1 MSTVFPGA
9 LDTLVNPTAVNPTDA
24 PSHSSQHIN
33 SNDAIEAMQAKI
45 GIDGS
50 LVTSSLDYK
59 VNNASSVDPGHEHTL
74 ATGANDVT
82 ASVSEVNQ
90 LTGVAVGGN
99 SPGDI
104 VTTDDTQTLTGKTIA
119 GGSNTISGLT
129 HGSQVDNP
137 SSGVHGV
144 VGSVV
149 GTSDSQNLSGK
160 TVTDVLTFSGT
171 KFANLIMTGTA
182 PGTPATGDVYLDD
195 GTNTGS
201 GDPSLKRWNGS
212 AWVDIGGGTVSPLT
226 TKGDVYTFDT
236 DEARLPSS
244 GVNGQVLR
252 VNTAT
257 ATGLEWG
264 AASGY
269 TPPVTTKGDLFG
281 FDTAAAAVPVGTNG
295 QVLTADST
303 DAQGVSWQSASSQAL
318 VKGEVPSGTKDS
330 SNVTFTLAT
339 TPITGSLQLYIN
351 GIRLKLTDDYT
362 ITGGTITMGT
372 APNSGDILLADYA
385 TSTGTFSTGSTSF
398 IINETPSGTIDSSN
412 TAFDTAS
419 NFVAGSILVYL
430 DGQLQKPGA
439 SYDYVETDS
448 NTITF
453 NTAPVSGSVLL
464 VSYQSAVSASG
475 NADTLDGYH
484 ANTTPTASNVPVLDS
499 NTLLPEAIGAYRNS
513 MSQQAI
519 MNGNF
524 DIWQRGTTA
533 TNPTNATFPTADRFL
548 VNISNTGTLPTSIIH
563 SRENITPGDIPTG
576 SFYMHRVTT
585 NGAGSG
591 FGIND
596 YYAPLRQKI
605 EYGTRYLCGL
615 GKQVTVSFYARSS
628 ISGKKM
634 GINLY
639 QDYGTGGSPSSVE
652 VLTGNTWTLTSSWV
666 KYSFTFNTNTLV
678 GKTFGTNNNDNL
690 SFQNYIEWGSGI
702 APTLGTTGA
711 ETFGGSGNID
721 ISQIQVCSGSV
732 ALPFQP
738 KSYVEELALCQ
749 RYYFASMPDNSASS
763 AFFVKA
769 ANNDCAGFAGFPVT
783 MRIAPT
789 NVHVWNGAT
798 VDGVFGFSSGAIAP
812 TVTAAATA
820 NGIYQIS
827 KVGGFTTEVYGAL
840 FHYKADAEL

>member
-9 LDTLVNPTAVNPTDA
+9 LDALTNPAPTDQTDS
-24 PSHSSQHIN
+24 PSHSGQHIN
-33 SNDAIEAMQAKI
+33 ANDAIEAMQAKI
-45 GIDGS
+45 GVDSSG
-50 LVTSSLDYK
+50 VTTSLDYK
-59 VNNASSVDPGHEHTL
+59 VNNVASANPGHTHTL
-74 ATGANDVT
+74 AQGGTDVT
-82 ASVSEVNQ
+82 ATASEVNQ
-90 LTGVAVGGN
+90 LAGVVVGGN
-99 SPGDI
+99 ATGDI

-119 GGSNTISGLT
+119 GGSNTLSGLT

-144 VGSVV
+144 TGNVV
-149 GTSDSQNLSGK
+149 GTTDSQNLSGK

-171 KFANLIMTGTA
+171 KFANLVMTGTA

-244 GVNGQVLR
+244 GVNGQVLKI
-252 VNTAT
+252 NTGT

-269 TPPVTTKGDLFG
+269 TPPVTIKGDLFG

-339 TPITGSLQLYIN
+339 TPITGSVQLYIN

-398 IINETPSGTIDSSN
+398 IYNQTPTGTIDGSN

-419 NFVAGSILVYL
+419 NYVAGTILVYL

-453 NTAPVSGSVLL
+453 NTPPVSSSVLL

-475 NADTLDGYH
+475 NADTVDGFN
-484 ANTTPTASNVPVLDS
+484 ANATPTA
-499 NTLLPEAIGAYRNS
+499 NTLLPLNSSGSFDPNVLYSSSWLPSTDTWVYASANTFTIAGVDRTAQLGIGTKLKFT
-513 MSQQAI
+513 Q
-519 MNGNF
+519 
-524 DIWQRGTTA
+524 TTDKYA
-533 TNPTNATFPTADRFL
+533 VVSAVTFSTNTTVTIIINTSYT
-548 VNISNTGTLPTSIIH
+548 ISNAAITSPFY
-563 SRENITPGDIPTG
+563 SYADTPP
-576 SFYMHRVTT
+576 
-585 NGAGSG
+585 
-591 FGIND
+591 
-596 YYAPLRQKI
+596 
-605 EYGTRYLCGL
+605 
-615 GKQVTVSFYARSS
+615 
-628 ISGKKM
+628 
-634 GINLY
+634 
-639 QDYGTGGSPSSVE
+639 
-652 VLTGNTWTLTSSWV
+652 
-666 KYSFTFNTNTLV
+666 
-678 GKTFGTNNNDNL
+678 
-690 SFQNYIEWGSGI
+690 
-702 APTLGTTGA
+702 
-711 ETFGGSGNID
+711 
-721 ISQIQVCSGSV
+721 
-732 ALPFQP
+732 
-738 KSYVEELALCQ
+738 
-749 RYYFASMPDNSASS
+749 
-763 AFFVKA
+763 
-769 ANNDCAGFAGFPVT
+769 GFPVYFAFT
-783 MRIAPT
+783 PVS
-789 NVHVWNGAT
+789 N
-798 VDGVFGFSSGAIAP
+798 GFSSPP
-812 TVTAAATA
+812 TGQLGSYSVT
-820 NGIYQIS
+820 GRQIS
-827 KVGGFTTEVYGAL
+827 VNYLEGAPGTSNQNYFTKNLPVNCASIGTSIPVVGRNHGASDNSLYLLTPTSAYCVSGGSTVDLNKDGGATYWTTSGGKGCTYVSITYP
-840 FHYKADAEL
+840 F